1 MLLRKGVPKIYSKC
15 TGEYP
20 CRCVL
25 SIKLLCNFLEIALR
39 HGFSPVNLLHIL
51 GTPFPRNTSGWL
63 LLNRLKTVTNLA
75 LTKKRILRL
84 FVPDY

>member
-1 MLLRKGVPKIYSKC
+1 MLLRKGVPKICSKC

-25 SIKLLCNFLEIALR
+25 SIKLLRNFLEIALR
-39 HGFSPVNLLHIL
+39 HGCSPVNLLHIYRN
-51 GTPFPRNTSGWL
+51 TFPRNTSGWL
-63 LLNRLKTVTNLA
+63 LLNRRKTVKNLA